1 MTKQCTRCK
10 EIKDVSK
17 FHRKRKYNSFI
28 KAGYQSVCKICN
40 SIICKMKNKIS
51 CNQEKWSEYYY
62 KDIKKSRKRK
72 RQIKFIARNSLSDQ
86 YIKELLIRRTDLKTS
101 DIPDDLVELKR
112 EQLKIIRILRDDSN
126 ML

>member
-1 MTKQCTRCK
+1 MTKQCNRCK

-17 FHRKRKYNSFI
+17 FYRKRKYNSFT
-28 KAGYQSVCKICN
+28 KAGYNPVCKICN
-40 SIICKMKNKIS
+40 SIICKMRNKIS
-51 CNQEKWSEYYY
+51 CDHVQQAEYYY

-72 RQIKFIARNSLSDQ
+72 KQIKSIARNSLSDQ
-86 YIKELLIRRTDLKTS
+86 YVKELLIRRTNLKTS